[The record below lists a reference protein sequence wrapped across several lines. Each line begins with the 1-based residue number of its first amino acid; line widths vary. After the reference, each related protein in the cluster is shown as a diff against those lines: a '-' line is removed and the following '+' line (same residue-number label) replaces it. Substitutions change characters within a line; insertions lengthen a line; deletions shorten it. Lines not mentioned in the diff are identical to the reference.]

1 MCEFPKKLTRQRQG
15 RAPAPEPSDNAA
27 CLCPKHVCFSLCP
40 VPQGTPSGSAL
51 HRSLCVV
58 MVVFLFQDEIIFF
71 SPFCS
76 TKTTAFWFLINVP
89 FMLAGG
95 FALGTKRCAFNTH
108 AGPAV

>member
-1 MCEFPKKLTRQRQG
+1 MSEFPKKLTRQRQG

-27 CLCPKHVCFSLCP
+27 CLCPKHVCFLLCP

-71 SPFCS
+71 PLSVQQRQQPF
-76 TKTTAFWFLINVP
+76 
-89 FMLAGG
+89 G
-95 FALGTKRCAFNTH
+95 F
-108 AGPAV
+108 